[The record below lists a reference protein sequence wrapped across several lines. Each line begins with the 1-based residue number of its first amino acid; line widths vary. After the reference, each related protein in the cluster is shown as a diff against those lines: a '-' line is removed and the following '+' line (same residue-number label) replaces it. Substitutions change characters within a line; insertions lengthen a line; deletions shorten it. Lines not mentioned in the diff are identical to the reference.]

1 MPNIKGCIAMKES
14 SNSSSPII
22 TAAIILAVMF
32 GGILLYA
39 NVANDMSSSASNNIV
54 NKSFSGTRTE
64 TETQAIPFEAQTVDD
79 NTIEYGQTV
88 VRTAGVKGEKT
99 LKYEVT
105 YENDKVVSKELK
117 SEEITIQP
125 ITKIIARGTK
135 VVWRCVDATSY
146 DKNPYNDNYCRS
158 STGEALYV
166 PDSRARALDP
176 TYSPGQSGHSYYNSF

>member
-1 MPNIKGCIAMKES
+1 MKES

-39 NVANDMSSSASNNIV
+39 NVATDMSSSASNSIV